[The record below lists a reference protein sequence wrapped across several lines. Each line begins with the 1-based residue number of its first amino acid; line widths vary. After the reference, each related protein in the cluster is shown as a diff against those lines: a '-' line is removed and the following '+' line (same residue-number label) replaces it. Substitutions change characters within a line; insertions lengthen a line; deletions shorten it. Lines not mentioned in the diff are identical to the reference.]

1 MLNLYESVRSNP
13 SFNKL
18 EIGDLLFAEY
28 TCPVDEARLGQW
40 SHSDY
45 LVHVLSGRKTWH
57 TSDGAW
63 ALEAGDTVFF
73 RKGAAVIEQ
82 YFDVEFCLLLF
93 FIPDSLVRSTVREF
107 ADRWTGNPAAEP
119 PLQAAARVNN
129 DTALT
134 AFFESMRTYF
144 AGREKPSE
152 PLLRLK
158 VKELILSILTGRSNR
173 ALAAYFQSL
182 AHRDAPAVAEIMEAN
197 FRFHLSLDEYAAL
210 CHRSLS
216 SFKRDF
222 RTHFHETPG
231 RWLLRR
237 RLDYAAAL
245 LQATTARIT
254 EIMLESGFEDVAHFS
269 RVFKHRFRVSPSA
282 YRHAGSAPA

>member
-1 MLNLYESVRSNP
+1 MLNLYEAVRSNP

-28 TCPVDEARLGQW
+28 TCPVDEARMGQW

-45 LVHVLSGRKTWH
+45 LVHVLSGRKIWH

-63 ALEAGDTVFF
+63 PLQAGDTVFF

-82 YFDVEFCLLLF
+82 FFDVDFCLLLF
-93 FIPDSLVRSTVREF
+93 FVPDSLVRSTVREF
-107 ADRWTGNPAAEP
+107 AGRWTGSASTDPS
-119 PLQAAARVNN
+119 LKVAARVNN
-129 DTALT
+129 DVALT
-134 AFFESMRTYF
+134 AFFDSMRTYF

-158 VKELILSILTGRSNR
+158 VKELVLSILTGHSNQ

-182 AHRDAPAVAEIMEAN
+182 AHRDAPSVEEIMEAN

-222 RTHFHETPG
+222 RTHFGEPPG

-237 RLDYAAAL
+237 RLDYAAVL
-245 LQATTARIT
+245 LQTTTARIT
-254 EIMLESGFEDVAHFS
+254 EIVLESGFEDVAHFS
-269 RVFKHRFRVSPSA
+269 RVFKQRFRVSPSA
-282 YRHAGSAPA
+282 YRHALPAAT